1 MKCSSCGAEAS
12 GRFCAQCG
20 APLSRG
26 ARRCSKCGGQLK
38 PADDFCSDCG
48 EPTGPRQR
56 KPVSAHLPWVL
67 SFTVLAAFSLA
78 IALFVQRHSRARA
91 GDDPI
96 TGGLPELQSAA
107 GGSMPSQSAIGG
119 PVGDGGMPDLASM
132 SPREAADRLFDRAM
146 RESERNTE
154 QASFFANMA
163 LQAYGQVPQAD
174 LDLDALFHV
183 GLLHLEIGDATT
195 AGTLAENML
204 AGNGDYLLGLVL
216 ARRAAAASAEGEVEA
231 EYVRRLQEAVG
242 SGELDRLPEYK
253 AHREMIEREAGVVG
267 ETGESA
273 PAEDDQS

>member
-1 MKCSSCGAEAS
+1 MKCSSCGAKAS
-12 GRFCAQCG
+12 GQFCARCG
-20 APLSRG
+20 APLAG
-26 ARRCSKCGGQLK
+26 EARRCSKCGGQLK
-38 PADDFCSDCG
+38 PGAVFCGDCG

-67 SFTVLAAFSLA
+67 SFVVLAAFSLA
-78 IALFVQRHSRARA
+78 IAFFVQRQSRART

-96 TGGLPELQSAA
+96 TGGLPELQSGA
-107 GGSMPSQSAIGG
+107 GG
-119 PVGDGGMPDLASM
+119 PVGGTGGMPDLASM

-146 RESERNTE
+146 RESETGNTE

-183 GLLHLEIGDATT
+183 GLLHLEIGDAAT
-195 AGTLAENML
+195 AATLAENML
-204 AGNGDYLLGLVL
+204 ADNGDYLLGLVL

-242 SGELDRLPEYK
+242 SGELDRLPEYE
-253 AHREMIEREAGVVG
+253 AHREMVEKEAGVAR

-273 PAEDDQS
+273 PAEDGPS

>member
-1 MKCSSCGAEAS
+1 MKCSSCGAKAS
-12 GRFCAQCG
+12 GQFCARCG
-20 APLSRG
+20 APLSG
-26 ARRCSKCGGQLK
+26 EARCCSKCGGQLK
-38 PADDFCSDCG
+38 PGAIFCSDCG

-67 SFTVLAAFSLA
+67 SFVVLATFSLA
-78 IALFVQRHSRARA
+78 IAFFVQRQSRARA

-96 TGGLPELQSAA
+96 TGGVPGGDA
-107 GGSMPSQSAIGG
+107 GGSMPSQA
-119 PVGDGGMPDLASM
+119 GMPPLDSM

-146 RESERNTE
+146 RESETGNTE

-183 GLLHLEIGDATT
+183 GLLHLEIGDAAT
-195 AGTLAENML
+195 AATLAENML
-204 AGNGDYLLGLVL
+204 AYNGDYVLGLVL
-216 ARRAAAASAEGEVEA
+216 ARRAAAASAEGEVAA

-242 SGELDRLPEYK
+242 SGELDRLPEYE
-253 AHREMIEREAGVVG
+253 AHRELIEKEAGVAR

-273 PAEDDQS
+273 PAEDDPS